1 MARRYLSITFM
12 VLMVFMV
19 TILQPWLYIYTM
31 RVDPLALDLGSL
43 AYFAGLAAQEAVLID
58 LSKKHRGLRFAHG
71 YVFQHLIVGARDVG
85 ALATL
90 MGVTSQ
96 AASKTV
102 RELERLGYVTVTTS
116 RDDARRSE
124 VALSKKGH
132 AAIAAA
138 RALRAKQ
145 ERALVRAVGR
155 RELDAAKQTL
165 AKALSMFRGEEAV
178 RNRRVR
184 APR

>member
-1 MARRYLSITFM
+1 
-12 VLMVFMV
+12 
-19 TILQPWLYIYTM
+19 M
-31 RVDPLALDLGSL
+31 RIDPLALDLGSL
-43 AYFAGLAAQEAVLID
+43 AYFAGLAAQEAVLAD
-58 LSKKHRGLRFAHG
+58 LSRTHRGLRFAHG
-71 YVFQHLIVGARDVG
+71 YVFQHLIAGPRDVG

-90 MGVTSQ
+90 MDVTSQ

-102 RELERLGYVTVTTS
+102 RELKRLGYVTVTTS
-116 RDDARRSE
+116 RDDARKS
-124 VALSKKGH
+124 VVTLSKKGH
-132 AAIAAA
+132 ASIAAA

-145 ERALVRAVGR
+145 ERALVRAVGQR
-155 RELDAAKQTL
+155 DLDGAKRTL